1 MDNML
6 KKIFESGY
14 FNYQDFILEN
24 LKKLSITPVEAFIL
38 IKMLD
43 QFKNDRR
50 ILIDDISKDFVE
62 KRKIIEESVSNLM
75 EKGYCSIYISYE
87 NGLGEESISLDG
99 FFEIAERIIN
109 NVNISDKNDELQSV
123 IEYLKNE
130 LNRVLSSQEIEIV
143 TSLVKDDF
151 YTLDDFKKA
160 IDVKL
165 KDKTV
170 ITIKTIAKAL
180 ATKEKKTKVKSNN
193 DLMKDFIKNV
203 K

>member
-1 MDNML
+1 ML

-14 FNYQDFILEN
+14 FDYQDFILEN

>member
-1 MDNML
+1 ML

-24 LKKLSITPVEAFIL
+24 IKKLSISPIEAFIL

-43 QFKNDRR
+43 AFKNDKR
-50 ILIDDISKDFVE
+50 ILIDNIAKDFVE
-62 KRKIIEESVSNLM
+62 KRKNIEDSMSNLI
-75 EKGYCSIYISYE
+75 EKGFCSIYISYD

-109 NVNISDKNDELQSV
+109 NVNASDKNDELASV
-123 IEYLKNE
+123 IEYLNNE
-130 LNRVLSSQEIEIV
+130 LNRVLSSQELEII
-143 TSLVKDDF
+143 TSLVKED
-151 YTLDDFKKA
+151 YYALDDFKRA
-160 IDVKL
+160 IEVKL
-165 KDKTV
+165 KDKSV
-170 ITIKTIAKAL
+170 ISIKSIAKAL
-180 ATKEKKTKVKSNN
+180 ATKEKKTKVQSNN

>member
-1 MDNML
+1 ML

-24 LKKLSITPVEAFIL
+24 LKKLSISPIEGFIL

-43 QFKNDRR
+43 EFKNDRR
-50 ILIDDISKDFVE
+50 ILIDNIADDFVE
-62 KRKIIEESVSNLM
+62 KRKNIEESMSNLM
-75 EKGYCSIYISYE
+75 EKGYCSIYVSYD

-109 NVNISDKNDELQSV
+109 NENISDKNDELFSV
-123 IEYLKNE
+123 IEYLNKV
-130 LNRVLSSQEIEIV
+130 LNRILSSQEIEIV
-143 TSLVKDDF
+143 TCLVKEDF
-151 YTLDDFKKA
+151 YSLDDFKNA
-160 IDVKL
+160 VEVKL

-170 ITIKTIAKAL
+170 VTVKAIAKAL
-180 ATKEKKTKVKSNN
+180 ATKNKKTKVQSNN
-193 DLMKDFIKNV
+193 DLMKDFIKTV

>member
-1 MDNML
+1 ML

-24 LKKLSITPVEAFIL
+24 IKKLSISPIEAFIL

-43 QFKNDRR
+43 AFKNDKR
-50 ILIDDISKDFVE
+50 ILIDNIAKDFVE
-62 KRKIIEESVSNLM
+62 KRKNIEDSMSNLI
-75 EKGYCSIYISYE
+75 EKGFCSIYISYD

-109 NVNISDKNDELQSV
+109 NVNASDKNDELASV
-123 IEYLKNE
+123 IEYLNNE
-130 LNRVLSSQEIEIV
+130 LNRVLSSQELEII
-143 TSLVKDDF
+143 TSLVKED
-151 YTLDDFKKA
+151 YYALDDFKKA
-160 IDVKL
+160 IEVKL
-165 KDKTV
+165 KDKSV
-170 ITIKTIAKAL
+170 ISIKSIAKAL
-180 ATKEKKTKVKSNN
+180 ATKEKKTKVQSNN

>member
-1 MDNML
+1 ML

-24 LKKLSITPVEAFIL
+24 IKKLSISPIEAFIL

-43 QFKNDRR
+43 AFKNDKR
-50 ILIDDISKDFVE
+50 ILIDNIAKDFVE
-62 KRKIIEESVSNLM
+62 KRKNIEDSMSNLI
-75 EKGYCSIYISYE
+75 EKGFCSIYISYD

-109 NVNISDKNDELQSV
+109 NVNASDKNDELASV
-123 IEYLKNE
+123 IEYLNNE
-130 LNRVLSSQEIEIV
+130 LNRVLSSQELEII
-143 TSLVKDDF
+143 TSLVKEDY

-160 IDVKL
+160 IEVKL
-165 KDKTV
+165 KDKSV
-170 ITIKTIAKAL
+170 ISIKSIAKAL
-180 ATKEKKTKVKSNN
+180 ATKEKKTKVQSNN

>member
-24 LKKLSITPVEAFIL
+24 IKKLSISPIEAFIL

-43 QFKNDRR
+43 AFKNDKR
-50 ILIDDISKDFVE
+50 ILIDNIAKDFVE
-62 KRKIIEESVSNLM
+62 KRKNIEDSMSNLI
-75 EKGYCSIYISYE
+75 EKGFCSIYISYD

-109 NVNISDKNDELQSV
+109 NVNASDKNDELASV
-123 IEYLKNE
+123 IEYLNNE
-130 LNRVLSSQEIEIV
+130 LNRVLSSQELEII
-143 TSLVKDDF
+143 TSLVKED
-151 YTLDDFKKA
+151 YYALDDFKKA
-160 IDVKL
+160 IEVKL
-165 KDKTV
+165 KDKSV
-170 ITIKTIAKAL
+170 ISIKSIAKAL
-180 ATKEKKTKVKSNN
+180 ATKEKKTKVQSNN

>member
-1 MDNML
+1 ML

-24 LKKLSITPVEAFIL
+24 LKKLSISPIEAFIL

-43 QFKNDRR
+43 AFKNDKR
-50 ILIDDISKDFVE
+50 ILIDNIAKDFVE
-62 KRKIIEESVSNLM
+62 KRKNIEDSMSNLI
-75 EKGYCSIYISYE
+75 EKGYCSIYISYD

-109 NVNISDKNDELQSV
+109 NVNISDKNDELASV
-123 IEYLKNE
+123 IDYLNNE
-130 LNRVLSSQEIEIV
+130 LNRVLSSQELEIV
-143 TSLVKDDF
+143 TSLVKDDY

-160 IDVKL
+160 VEVKL
-165 KDKTV
+165 KDKSV
-170 ITIKTIAKAL
+170 ITIKSIAKAL
-180 ATKEKKTKVKSNN
+180 ATKEKKTKVQSNN

>member
-1 MDNML
+1 ML

-130 LNRVLSSQEIEIV
+130 LNRILSSQEIEIV

>member
-1 MDNML
+1 ML

-14 FNYQDFILEN
+14 FDYQNFILDN
-24 LKKLSITPVEAFIL
+24 LKKLSLSPIEAFIL

-43 QFKNDRR
+43 VFKNDKR
-50 ILIDDISKDFVE
+50 ILIDDIAKEFVE
-62 KRKIIEESVSNLM
+62 KRKNIEDSMSNLM

-99 FFEIAERIIN
+99 FFDIAEKIIN
-109 NVNISDKNDELQSV
+109 NVNLPNKEDELFSV
-123 IEYLKNE
+123 IDYLNKE
-130 LNRVLSSQEIEIV
+130 LNRILSSQEIEIV
-143 TSLVKDDF
+143 TSLVKEDF
-151 YTLDDFKKA
+151 YTLEDFKNA
-160 IDVKL
+160 IEVKL
-165 KDKTV
+165 KDKNI

>member
-14 FNYQDFILEN
+14 FNYQDFILDN
-24 LKKLSITPVEAFIL
+24 IKKLSITPIEAFIL

-43 QFKNDRR
+43 QFKNDKR
-50 ILIDDISKDFVE
+50 ILLDDIAKEFVE
-62 KRKIIEESVSNLM
+62 KRKNIEDSMSNLM
-75 EKGYCSIYISYE
+75 EKGYCSIYVSYE

-109 NVNISDKNDELQSV
+109 NVNIVNKNDELQSV

-151 YTLDDFKKA
+151 YTLENFKNA
-160 IDVKL
+160 IDFKL
-165 KDKTV
+165 KDKSV

-180 ATKEKKTKVKSNN
+180 AAKEKKTKVQSNN
-193 DLMKDFIKNV
+193 ELMKDFIKNV

>member
-1 MDNML
+1 ML

-24 LKKLSITPVEAFIL
+24 IKKLSISPIEAFIL

-43 QFKNDRR
+43 AFKNDKR
-50 ILIDDISKDFVE
+50 ILIDNIAKDFVE
-62 KRKIIEESVSNLM
+62 KRKNIEDSMSNLI
-75 EKGYCSIYISYE
+75 EKGFCSIYISYD

-109 NVNISDKNDELQSV
+109 NVNASDKNDELASV
-123 IEYLKNE
+123 IEYLNNE
-130 LNRVLSSQEIEIV
+130 LNRVLSSQELEII
-143 TSLVKDDF
+143 TSLVKED
-151 YTLDDFKKA
+151 YYALDDFKRA
-160 IDVKL
+160 IEVKL
-165 KDKTV
+165 KDKSV
-170 ITIKTIAKAL
+170 ISIKSIAKAL
-180 ATKEKKTKVKSNN
+180 ATKEKKTEVQSNN